1 MKPTYRER
9 QEFRG
14 RFPDDVDRMLRCL
27 KEAGST
33 ATDDEAV
40 GAWAEY
46 SDDNFAVWLE
56 LPESDAT
63 LREILLKYLPSARS
77 RAAWRIK
84 VVDAPDGSG
93 DSIIPLPSELFEQ
106 MGWKVGD
113 ELSIERVAP
122 DTLLLRRI

>member
-9 QEFRG
+9 QELR
-14 RFPDDVDRMLRCL
+14 RQFPDDVDRMLRCL
-27 KEAGST
+27 KEASFT

-46 SDDNFAVWLE
+46 SDDNFAGWLA
-56 LPESDAT
+56 LPELDTT
-63 LREILLKYLPSARS
+63 LREILLENLPSARS
-77 RAAWRIK
+77 RAAWHIT
-84 VVDAPDGSG
+84 VVDASDHSSAP
-93 DSIIPLPSELFEQ
+93 IIPLPSELLEQ

-113 ELSIERVAP
+113 ELSIERVDP